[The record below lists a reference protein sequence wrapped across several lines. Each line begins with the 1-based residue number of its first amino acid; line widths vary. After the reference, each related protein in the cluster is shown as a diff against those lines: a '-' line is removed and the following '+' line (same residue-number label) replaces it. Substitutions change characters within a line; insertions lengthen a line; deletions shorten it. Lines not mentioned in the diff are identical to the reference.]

1 MKVKHVSARRNMRR
15 ILVANRGEIAV
26 RIIRA
31 CREMDIETVVAVSDA
46 DRESLP
52 ARLADRVVCIGP
64 PPSLKS
70 YLDIDTIITAALGTH
85 CDGIHPG
92 YGFLA
97 ERPDLPKGC
106 SRHGLIFVGPSAEN
120 ILQMGDKL
128 YARKMAMEAGIPV
141 IPGSELVRH
150 LDEARGAALKVGYP
164 VLLKA
169 AGGGGGKGMKIAWD
183 EDELKATFNIAS
195 AEARVAFGD
204 KRIYLEH
211 YIPNARHI
219 EIQIIGD
226 SNGNVV
232 HCFERDCSLQRR
244 YQKMLEE
251 APSTAITNELREK
264 IASSALTIARHIG
277 YESVGTVEFILN
289 CDNGSFF
296 FLEMNT
302 RIQVEHPVTEIITG
316 VDLVK
321 EQIRIAS
328 GEALGI
334 DQADIKLKGHAIECR
349 INAESASSDFKPC
362 PGTIMEWIPPTEDGV
377 RVDSHCYSGYVVPPY
392 YDSLMAKVITA
403 GKTRADAIKKMNNA
417 LKNFI
422 VTGVDTT
429 IPFHQFILCRDEF
442 RSGKVNTRWIE
453 ETVMKE
459 YASAANAACKL

>member
-1 MKVKHVSARRNMRR
+1 M
-15 ILVANRGEIAV
+15 G
-26 RIIRA
+26 
-31 CREMDIETVVAVSDA
+31 IETVVAVSEA

-52 ARLADRVVCIGP
+52 ARLAERAVCIGP
-64 PPSLKS
+64 PAPLKS

-97 ERPDLPKGC
+97 ERADLPKGC
-106 SRHGLIFVGPSAEN
+106 ARHGLVFVGPSAEN

-128 YARKMAMEAGIPV
+128 YARKMAIAAGIPV

-150 LDEARGAALKVGYP
+150 LDEARNAASTVGYP

-169 AGGGGGKGMKIAWD
+169 AGGGGGKGMKIAWN
-183 EDELKATFNIAS
+183 EDELKSTFNIAS
-195 AEARVAFGD
+195 AEARAAFGD
-204 KRIYLEH
+204 SRIYLEH
-211 YIPNARHI
+211 YVPNARHI

-226 SNGNVV
+226 STGNVV

-244 YQKMLEE
+244 YQKILEE
-251 APSTAITNELREK
+251 APSPAITNQLRDQ
-264 IASSALTIARHIG
+264 IASAALTIARHIG
-277 YESVGTVEFILN
+277 YESVGTVEFILD
-289 CDNGSFF
+289 CDNGDFF

-302 RIQVEHPVTEIITG
+302 RIQVEHPVTEVITG

-328 GEALGI
+328 GESLSI
-334 DQADIKLKGHAIECR
+334 SQADIKLKGHAVECR
-349 INAESASSDFKPC
+349 INAESASSDFMPC
-362 PGTIMEWIPPTEDGV
+362 PGTIMEWTPPVGKGV

-392 YDSLMAKVITA
+392 YDSLMAKIITT
-403 GKTRADAIKKMNNA
+403 GKTRADAIKKMDKA

-422 VTGVDTT
+422 VTGIDTT
-429 IPFHQFILCRDEF
+429 IPFHQYILRRDEF

-453 ETVMKE
+453 DTIMKE
-459 YASAANAACKL
+459 YASAANAAGRSHTI